1 MQQHSHG
8 FACLSVFILLQIPIH
23 LQGCC
28 YTCVKA
34 LLWSHKLSWQIPGS
48 GSSLFHSLFLQDH
61 MHCCMHVCAFY
72 QHPNGHV
79 HLSVCIHQPVVIGF
93 HSQAA
98 CLLWINTPKP
108 HVDALK
114 HQASRHHTW
123 GQWRLEAQNGNHKHS
138 LTHGLVLLSQAS
150 SPKPNI

>member
-8 FACLSVFILLQIPIH
+8 FACLSVFILLHRFQFI
-23 LQGCC
+23 CKDAVTRVWKRC
-28 YTCVKA
+28 YEV
-34 LLWSHKLSWQIPGS
+34 KLSWQIPGS

-123 GQWRLEAQNGNHKHS
+123 GQWRQEAQNGNHKHS